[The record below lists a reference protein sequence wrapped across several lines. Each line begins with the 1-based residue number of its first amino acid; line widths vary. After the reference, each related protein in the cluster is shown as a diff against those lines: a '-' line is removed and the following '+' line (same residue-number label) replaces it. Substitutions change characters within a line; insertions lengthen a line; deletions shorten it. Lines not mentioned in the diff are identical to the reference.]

1 MIVCGERFRRGYILR
16 FVYLRI
22 SENLRKYI
30 NVSYSQSIVA
40 EVALREN
47 LILKIQ
53 VQNVIKVFSL
63 MEGLPSFIHNTFRS
77 DCKQVSLY
85 VTVLQCLHGY
95 AWFSQ
100 KIVLTIYHDGI
111 PEAFKDQQTHFT

>member
-1 MIVCGERFRRGYILR
+1 MIVGGERFIRGYILR

-22 SENLRKYI
+22 SENIRKDN

-53 VQNVIKVFSL
+53 VQNVIKVNFFSL
-63 MEGLPSFIHNTFRS
+63 KGLPSFIHNTFRS

-85 VTVLQCLHGY
+85 VTVLQSLHGY

-100 KIVLTIYHDGI
+100 KIVIYHDGI